1 MTLEQL
7 FSRKVNKYSIELN
20 EKYPNMTTEE
30 YLKELNRFANE
41 HNEEILE
48 EAKGG
53 SFDWDGFDKEEKEE
67 KVEELVDVET
77 PVETPV
83 KKSDEE
89 TPETEEPEIEKSKVS
104 SSKPSKALKV
114 SKTEYK
120 KGIKVRRADTDSSDE
135 RYIVG
140 PDGMRRV
147 LAINDPKSAFDIF
160 NLVDKWYYLCL
171 HDKDWKGQNLQA
183 NTPLKDIVTSEVK
196 DMSALFAFTN
206 VPNID
211 LSTWDTSN
219 VENMEGMF
227 YRSTFNNNSIED
239 WDVSSCINF
248 RNMFVGCRFSGDISN
263 WEPGTYE
270 DFVYNEDGSYKTEVV
285 VDEETGEEKH
295 RAIKKFVRAK
305 LPEIGAR
312 LLELETEFDD
322 EKTDLLKG
330 LGKPGVMRPVKKVE
344 KETEEEAVEEK
355 KHVLTID
362 EFVNEGLYDNIKKGI
377 KRGIKY
383 VKEKVLGVLLKIND
397 IVFNIIKVDGDLV
410 CSTEPTLTSVG
421 LIQKFKPNGVKA
433 SFGEDIDEESFL
445 DDRGTGEKYGW
456 IKKGS
461 KEYENYL
468 YFMDKFFGKPNTN
481 AVEEARTPLE
491 AGKAFNIPNITT
503 SSLRKKVK
511 KIMED
516 VPMNTG
522 RATSQAMV
530 IYGVP
535 GVGKTTIPKEIIRE
549 YNKNHENKK
558 AFIVVKCGDLELGG
572 FSLPMPRQTDLKKL
586 INSNKALKNKIMAKF
601 DITEA
606 EFDNFANEK
615 SFRTFEA
622 PKTWLPVFDTR
633 TTSGKA
639 YLAAQEEANARSITM
654 DVRQPDGTWIEEK
667 VDTTEGGII
676 IFDEFLRADPELF
689 KTICQLIEDRCI
701 GQGEYKLGRGW
712 GIICTSNRPVDDREV
727 EDRYKGLPAAM
738 ANRFLAGMY
747 NYIPDFDEWLDWAK
761 DEQFELKSGEKIN
774 IFDSDTIAFLTQEV
788 TAYDGSKNKEIYRDS
803 KGKEVKVYKNW
814 HSIDVAKFET
824 GEEPIP
830 VTPRG
835 WEAMMVTFMNELNRN
850 DLNNVLDLDFEEMRE
865 DATGILGNK
874 IGNAYIDF
882 MKKRQEDY
890 KTSSRPKV
898 SSFFKDESIEVNTS
912 SYSRREAISDIES
925 YITTN
930 FGKARL
936 ERMSDDDTSIAE
948 KLLIMAKNM
957 KRIYESSGVVTSEI
971 TAMHSY
977 IVRNIYKIRNKDAES
992 RRLIKKLR
1000 PYLEYVFN
1008 TAEDGG
1014 GDYCVK
1020 PLEAD
1025 E

>member
-7 FSRKVNKYSIELN
+7 FSVKVNQYSIELN
-20 EKYPNMTTEE
+20 KKYPNITTEE

-41 HNEEILE
+41 HNTEILE
-48 EAKGG
+48 EANNG
-53 SFDWDGFDKEEKEE
+53 SFDWDDFDKEEKE
-67 KVEELVDVET
+67 KVIGDLVDDI
-77 PVETPV
+77 PVGV
-83 KKSDEE
+83 DDEE
-89 TPETEEPEIEKSKVS
+89 DTGDYGETDDETTEFEKEKISP
-104 SSKPSKALKV
+104 SKPSKAIKV
-114 SKTEYK
+114 KKTEYK
-120 KGIKVRRADTDSSDE
+120 GSRAIRREDADVDDP
-135 RYIVG
+135 RYIVV
-140 PDGMRRV
+140 DGERKV
-147 LAINDPKSAFDIF
+147 LAVNDPKEANDIF
-160 NLVDKWYYLCL
+160 NIVDKWYYMCT
-171 HDKDWKGQNLQA
+171 HVKEFKNGNLQKI
-183 NTPLKDIVTSEVK
+183 TPLADIVTSEVK

-206 VPNID
+206 IPNID
-211 LSTWDTSN
+211 LSSWDTSG
-219 VENMEGMF
+219 VETMEGMF
-227 YRSTFNNNSIED
+227 YRSTFNNDSIEG

-248 RNMFVGCRFSGDISN
+248 RNMFVGCRFSGSIDD
-263 WEPGTYE
+263 WVPGMIDE
-270 DFVYNEDGSYKTEVV
+270 LEYNEDCTIKTIVEK
-285 VDEETGEEKH
+285 DEDGEEHTKH
-295 RAIKKFVRAK
+295 VHKRVRAK
-305 LPEIGAR
+305 LPEVGAR
-312 LLELETEFDD
+312 LLEMETDFDD
-322 EKTDLLKG
+322 EKADLIKG
-330 LGKPGVMRPVKKVE
+330 LGKPGKTKPVKKA
-344 KETEEEAVEEK
+344 EEERIEEK
-355 KHVLTID
+355 RHVFTID
-362 EFVNEGLYDNIKKGI
+362 EFVNEGLYNNIKKGI
-377 KRGIKY
+377 NRGIKY
-383 VKEKVLGVLLKIND
+383 VKKKILGVLLKIND

-410 CSTEPTLTSVG
+410 CSTEPTLTSVS

-433 SFGEDIDEESFL
+433 SFGEDIDGESFL

-522 RATSQAMV
+522 RQTSQAMV

-535 GVGKTTIPKEIIRE
+535 GVGKTTIPKEIIKE
-549 YNKNHENKK
+549 YNKHHENKK
-558 AFIVVKCGDLELGG
+558 AFIVVKCGDLEIGG
-572 FSLPMPRQTDLKKL
+572 FSLPMPRETDLKNL
-586 INSNKALKNKIMAKF
+586 ISKNKVLRNKIMTKF

-633 TTSGKA
+633 TTAGKA
-639 YLAAQEEANARSITM
+639 YQAAQEEANARSITM
-654 DVRQPDGTWIEEK
+654 DVRQADGTWIEEK
-667 VDTTEGGII
+667 VDTTEGGIL

-689 KTICQLIEDRCI
+689 KTICQLIEDRTI

-727 EDRYKGLPAAM
+727 EDRYRGLPAAM

-747 NYIPDFDEWLDWAK
+747 NYIPDFDEWLDWAR
-761 DEQFELKSGEKIN
+761 DEQFELKSGKKIN
-774 IFDSDTIAFLTQEV
+774 LFDNDTIAFLTQEV

-814 HSIDVAKFET
+814 HSIDVGKFET

-835 WEAMMVTFMNELNRN
+835 WEAMMVTFMNEINR
-850 DLNNVLDLDFEEMRE
+850 DELNNVLDLDFEEMRE
-865 DATGILGNK
+865 DATGILGNN

-890 KTSSRPKV
+890 KTSSRPKT
-898 SSFFKDESIEVNTS
+898 SSFFKDESIDVNPS

-925 YITTN
+925 YIATN

-936 ERMSDDDTSIAE
+936 ERMSDDDTSIA
-948 KLLIMAKNM
+948 KNLLIMSKNM
-957 KRIYESSGVVTSEI
+957 KRIYESGGVVTSEI

-1008 TAEDGG
+1008 TTEDGG
-1014 GDYCVK
+1014 GGYCVK

>member
-7 FSRKVNKYSIELN
+7 FSVKVNRYSIELN

-41 HNEEILE
+41 HSAEILE
-48 EAKGG
+48 ED
-53 SFDWDGFDKEEKEE
+53 FDWDEFDAVEKEE
-67 KVEELVDVET
+67 VIEDLLDDV
-77 PVETPV
+77 PVETT
-83 KKSDEE
+83 DAEATDAE
-89 TPETEEPEIEKSKVS
+89 ATEFEKEKVS
-104 SSKPSKALKV
+104 SSKPSKAIKV
-114 SKTEYK
+114 KKTEYK
-120 KGIKVRRADTDSSDE
+120 GTRAIKREDADVDDP
-135 RYIVG
+135 RYIVV
-140 PDGMRRV
+140 DGKRKI
-147 LAINDPKSAFDIF
+147 LAVNDPSVANDIF
-160 NLVDKWYYLCL
+160 NIVDKWYYLCT
-171 HDKDWKGQNLQA
+171 HSNEFKGGNLQRI
-183 NTPLKDIVTSEVK
+183 TPLADIVTTEVT

-206 VPNID
+206 IPNID
-211 LSTWDTSN
+211 ISSWDTSS
-219 VENMEGMF
+219 VETMEGMF
-227 YRSTFNNNSIED
+227 YRSTFNNDSIED

-263 WEPGTYE
+263 WEPGMIDEYE
-270 DFVYNEDGSYKTEVV
+270 YNEDGSKKTIVET
-285 VDEETGEEKH
+285 DEDGEHIVYVRK
-295 RAIKKFVRAK
+295 RVRAK
-305 LPEIGAR
+305 LPEVGAR
-312 LLELETEFDD
+312 LLELETDFDD
-322 EKTDLLKG
+322 EKTDLIMG
-330 LGKPGVMRPVKKVE
+330 LGKPGKIKPVKKAEE
-344 KETEEEAVEEK
+344 KSVEEK
-355 KHVLTID
+355 KHVLTIA

-377 KRGIKY
+377 KSGIKY
-383 VKEKVLGVLLKIND
+383 VKEKVLNGLLKIND
-397 IVFNIIKVDGDLV
+397 IVLNIIKVDGDLV
-410 CSTEPTLTSVG
+410 CTIEPTLTSVG
-421 LIQKFKPNGVKA
+421 LIQKFKPKGVKA
-433 SFGEDIDEESFL
+433 SLGEDVDEESFL

-468 YFMDKFFGKPNTN
+468 YFMDKFFGKLNTN
-481 AVEEARTPLE
+481 AVEEARTPLA

-549 YNKNHENKK
+549 YNKHHDRKK
-558 AFIVVKCGDLELGG
+558 AFIVVKCGDLEIGG
-572 FSLPMPRQTDLKKL
+572 FSLPMPRETDLKSL
-586 INSNKALKNKIMAKF
+586 ISKNKALRNKIMAKF
-601 DITEA
+601 DITED
-606 EFDNFANEK
+606 EFNNFANEK

-633 TTSGKA
+633 TPAGKA
-639 YLAAQEEANARSITM
+639 YLAAQEEANAGSITM
-654 DVRQPDGTWIEEK
+654 DVKQEDGTWIEEK

-689 KTICQLIEDRCI
+689 KTICQLIEDRTI

-727 EDRYKGLPAAM
+727 EDRYRGLPAAM

-747 NYIPDFDEWLDWAK
+747 NYIPDFNEWLEWAK
-761 DEQFELKSGEKIN
+761 NEQFELKSGKKIN
-774 IFDSDTIAFLTQEV
+774 LFDDDTIDFLIQPT
-788 TAYDGSKNKEIYRDS
+788 TPYDGSKNEETYTDNKGNEI
-803 KGKEVKVYKNW
+803 KVYKNW
-814 HSIDVAKFET
+814 HSIDVEKFET
-824 GEEPIP
+824 GDEPIP

-835 WEAMMVTFMNELNRN
+835 WEAMMVTFMNEINRN
-850 DLNNVLDLDFEEMRE
+850 DLDNVLDLDFEELRE
-865 DATGILGNK
+865 DAAGILGNK

-890 KTSSRPKV
+890 KTSSRPSV
-898 SSFFKDESIEVNTS
+898 SLFFKDESIEVNPD
-912 SYSRREAISDIES
+912 SYTRGEAISDIEA

-930 FGKARL
+930 FRKARL
-936 ERMSDDDTSIAE
+936 ERMPIGDTSIGE

-957 KRIYESSGVVTSEI
+957 KRIYESRGVITSDI
-971 TAMHSY
+971 ISMHSY
-977 IVRNIYKIRNKDAES
+977 IVRRIYKIRKNDKEC
-992 RRLIKKLR
+992 RELIIRLR

-1008 TAEDGG
+1008 KSEKGG
-1014 GDYCVK
+1014 GGYCVE
-1020 PLEAD
+1020 PLDPD

>member
-7 FSRKVNKYSIELN
+7 FSVKVNQYSIELN

-48 EAKGG
+48 EANSG
-53 SFDWDGFDKEEKEE
+53 SFNWDDFDEEEKGEVFKDLVDDVPTETTDVEATDAEATEFKKEE
-67 KVEELVDVET
+67 
-77 PVETPV
+77 
-83 KKSDEE
+83 
-89 TPETEEPEIEKSKVS
+89 VS
-104 SSKPSKALKV
+104 SSKPKKSIKV
-114 SKTEYK
+114 KKTEYNK
-120 KGIKVRRADTDSSDE
+120 AGRAIKREDADVDDP
-135 RYIVG
+135 RYIVV
-140 PDGMRRV
+140 DGERKV
-147 LAINDPKSAFDIF
+147 LAVNDPKEANDIF
-160 NLVDKWYYLCL
+160 NIVDKWYHLCT
-171 HDKDWKGQNLQA
+171 HDKRFKGGNLQKI
-183 NTPLKDIVTSEVK
+183 TPLADVVTSEVK

-206 VPNID
+206 IPNID
-211 LSTWDTSN
+211 LSSWDTSG

-227 YRSTFNNNSIED
+227 YRSTFNNDSIEE

-248 RNMFVGCRFSGDISN
+248 RNMFVGCRFSGSIDE
-263 WEPGTYE
+263 WVPGMIDE
-270 DFVYNEDGSYKTEVV
+270 VEYNEDGTKKTIVET
-285 VDEETGEEKH
+285 DENGEEHTVYVHKT
-295 RAIKKFVRAK
+295 VRAK
-305 LPEIGAR
+305 LPEVGAR
-312 LLELETEFDD
+312 LLELETDFDD
-322 EKTDLLKG
+322 EKVDLIMG
-330 LGKPGVMRPVKKVE
+330 LGKPGKAKSVKKAEV
-344 KETEEEAVEEK
+344 KEEGVSVEEK
-355 KHVLTID
+355 RHILTID

-377 KRGIKY
+377 KSGIKY
-383 VKEKVLGVLLKIND
+383 VKEKVFNCLLKIND
-397 IVFNIIKVDGDLV
+397 IVLNIIKVDGDLV
-410 CSTEPTLTSVG
+410 CTTEPTLTSVG
-421 LIQKFKPNGVKA
+421 LIRKFKPKGVKA
-433 SFGEDIDEESFL
+433 SLGEEVDEESFL
-445 DDRGTGEKYGW
+445 DDRGTGERYGW
-456 IKKGS
+456 IKPGT
-461 KEYENYL
+461 KEYKNYL
-468 YFMDKFFGKPNTN
+468 YFMDKFFGNPKAN

-503 SSLRKKVK
+503 SSLRKKVR

-522 RATSQAMV
+522 RQTSQAMV

-549 YNKNHENKK
+549 YNKHHENKK

-586 INSNKALKNKIMAKF
+586 ISKNNALKNKIMAKF
-601 DITEA
+601 NITA
-606 EFDNFANEK
+606 TEFDNFADEK

-654 DVRQPDGTWIEEK
+654 DVKQPDGTWIEEK
-667 VDTTEGGII
+667 VDTTEGGIL

-689 KTICQLIEDRCI
+689 KTICQLIEDRTI

-761 DEQFELKSGEKIN
+761 DEQFELKSGKKIN
-774 IFDSDTIAFLTQEV
+774 LFDNDTLVFLTQEV
-788 TAYDGSKNKEIYRDS
+788 TAYDGSKNKEIYRDN

-835 WEAMMVTFMNELNRN
+835 WEAMMVTFMNEINRN
-850 DLNNVLDLDFEEMRE
+850 DLDNVLDLDFEEMRE

-882 MKKRQEDY
+882 MKKRQEGY
-890 KTSSRPKV
+890 KTSLIPKV
-898 SSFFKDESIEVNTS
+898 SSFFKDESIEVNPS

-925 YITTN
+925 YIITN

-936 ERMSDDDTSIAE
+936 ERMSDDDTSIGK

-971 TAMHSY
+971 TSMHSY
-977 IVRNIYKIRNKDAES
+977 IVRNIYKIKEMKVKDADN

-1008 TAEDGG
+1008 TSEDGG

>member
-7 FSRKVNKYSIELN
+7 FSVKVNRYSIELN

-41 HNEEILE
+41 HSAEILE
-48 EAKGG
+48 ED
-53 SFDWDGFDKEEKEE
+53 FDWDEFDAVEKEE
-67 KVEELVDVET
+67 VIEDLLDDV
-77 PVETPV
+77 PVETT
-83 KKSDEE
+83 DAEA
-89 TPETEEPEIEKSKVS
+89 TDTEATEFEKEKVS
-104 SSKPSKALKV
+104 SSKPSKAIKV
-114 SKTEYK
+114 KKTEYK
-120 KGIKVRRADTDSSDE
+120 GGRAIKREDADVDDP
-135 RYIVG
+135 RYIVV
-140 PDGMRRV
+140 DGERKI
-147 LAINDPKSAFDIF
+147 LAVNDPSVANDIF
-160 NLVDKWYYLCL
+160 NIVDKWYYLCT
-171 HDKDWKGQNLQA
+171 HNNKFKGGNLQRI
-183 NTPLKDIVTSEVK
+183 TPLADIVTTEVT

-206 VPNID
+206 IPNID
-211 LSTWDTSN
+211 ISSWDTSS
-219 VENMEGMF
+219 VETMEGMF
-227 YRSTFNNNSIED
+227 YRSTFNNDSIED

-263 WEPGTYE
+263 WEPGMIDEYE
-270 DFVYNEDGSYKTEVV
+270 YNEDGSKKTIVET
-285 VDEETGEEKH
+285 DEDGEHIVYVRK
-295 RAIKKFVRAK
+295 RVRAK
-305 LPEIGAR
+305 LPEVGAR
-312 LLELETEFDD
+312 LLELETDFDD
-322 EKTDLLKG
+322 EKTDLIMG
-330 LGKPGVMRPVKKVE
+330 LGKPGKTKPVKKAEE
-344 KETEEEAVEEK
+344 KAVEEK

-377 KRGIKY
+377 KSGINY
-383 VKEKVLGVLLKIND
+383 VKKKVLNGLLKIND
-397 IVFNIIKVDGDLV
+397 IVLNIIKVDGDLV
-410 CSTEPTLTSVG
+410 CTIEPTLTSVG
-421 LIQKFKPNGVKA
+421 LIQKFKPKGVKA
-433 SFGEDIDEESFL
+433 SLGEDVDEESFL

-468 YFMDKFFGKPNTN
+468 YFMDKFFGKLNTN
-481 AVEEARTPLE
+481 AVEEARTRLE

-503 SSLRKKVK
+503 SSLRKKVQ

-549 YNKNHENKK
+549 YNKHHERKK
-558 AFIVVKCGDLELGG
+558 AFIVVKCGDLEIGG
-572 FSLPMPRQTDLKKL
+572 FSLPMPRETDLKSL
-586 INSNKALKNKIMAKF
+586 ISKNKALRNKIMAKF
-601 DITEA
+601 DITED
-606 EFDNFANEK
+606 EFNNFANEK

-633 TTSGKA
+633 TPAGKA
-639 YLAAQEEANARSITM
+639 YLAAQEEANAGSITM
-654 DVRQPDGTWIEEK
+654 DVKQEDGTWIEEK

-689 KTICQLIEDRCI
+689 KTICQLIEDRTI

-727 EDRYKGLPAAM
+727 EDRYRGLPAAM

-747 NYIPDFDEWLDWAK
+747 NYIPDFNEWLEWAK
-761 DEQFELKSGEKIN
+761 NEQFELKSGKKIN
-774 IFDSDTIAFLTQEV
+774 LFDDDTIAFLIQPT
-788 TAYDGSKNKEIYRDS
+788 TPYDGSQNEETYTDNKGNEI
-803 KGKEVKVYKNW
+803 KVYKNW
-814 HSIDVAKFET
+814 HTIDVDKFET

-835 WEAMMVTFMNELNRN
+835 WEAMMVTFMNEINRN
-850 DLNNVLDLDFEEMRE
+850 DLDNVLDLDFEELRE
-865 DATGILGNK
+865 DAAGILGNK

-882 MKKRQEDY
+882 MKKKQEDY
-890 KTSSRPKV
+890 KKSSRPNV
-898 SSFFKDESIEVNTS
+898 SLFFKDESIEVNPD
-912 SYSRREAISDIES
+912 SYELMEAITDIEA
-925 YITTN
+925 YITTH

-936 ERMSDDDTSIAE
+936 ERMPIGATSIGE

-957 KRIYESSGVVTSEI
+957 KRIYESRGIITSHI

-977 IVRNIYKIRNKDAES
+977 IVRRIYKIRRNDKEC
-992 RRLIKKLR
+992 RELIIRLR

-1008 TAEDGG
+1008 KSEKGG
-1014 GDYCVK
+1014 GGYCVE
-1020 PLEAD
+1020 PLDPD